1 MLTLLFGSTAV
12 GAGVITIIVGIIGA
26 LIAGIL

>member
-12 GAGVITIIVGIIGA
+12 GAGVLTIIIGIVGA
-26 LIAGIL
+26 FIAGIL